1 MKYIV
6 VALALVALAS
16 CERRTCVRTKEQEV
30 WIWLDQYTLIP
41 IKQTV
46 CTQWVRVHE

>member
-6 VALALVALAS
+6 VALALALAS

-30 WIWLDQYTLIP
+30 WMVGPVPAGSYQADRLYA
-41 IKQTV
+41 V
-46 CTQWVRVHE
+46 GARS